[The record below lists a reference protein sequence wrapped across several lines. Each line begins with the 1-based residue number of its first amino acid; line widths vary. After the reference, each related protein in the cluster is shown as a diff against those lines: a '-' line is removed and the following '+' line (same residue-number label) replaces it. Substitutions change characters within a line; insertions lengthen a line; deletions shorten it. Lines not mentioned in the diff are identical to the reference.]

1 MDKRTTN
8 STCCIVGARRSLH
21 ASWSVSVPLGK
32 VLPLLLMKTSM
43 WRHRTVGWGVRT
55 ALPHSQMGP
64 CPVPTPG
71 CQEAPS
77 KAKFTRDAFS
87 AWEVFFRV
95 YSSHGK
101 VAPCQFLLLSFP
113 ARGTVIKIYPFAHG
127 RSVPASARLEL
138 ILPCPKARRSCG
150 HLKKKSELASDPEER
165 RVCALQE

>member
-43 WRHRTVGWGVRT
+43 WRHRTVGWGLRT
-55 ALPHSQMGP
+55 AFPHSQMGP
-64 CPVPTPG
+64 CLVPTPG

-87 AWEVFFRV
+87 AWEVFSEFT
-95 YSSHGK
+95 
-101 VAPCQFLLLSFP
+101 VATERWHHASFYCCHFQLE
-113 ARGTVIKIYPFAHG
+113 GLIKIYPFAHG
-127 RSVPASARLEL
+127 RSVPASARLGL

-150 HLKKKSELASDPEER
+150 RLKKIRA
-165 RVCALQE
+165 CF